1 MKVHIVC
8 YEDVDSWII
17 GKFARKINDNLQE
30 MGIET
35 NISNVPDLTA
45 DINHHLIYNSFNGEK
60 TTKDSLMI
68 THINSISKLNW
79 IREKIKAAVVGIC
92 MSRETVEYLV
102 KMGIDKKKLCYI
114 NPAHDG
120 NMQIKK
126 IVIGIASRIYPDGRK
141 NEYYFDKLAEKLDPV
156 FFKFKIM
163 GNGWEPQVKTLQQH
177 KFEIDYIDHFDYQ
190 EYLKFIPSLDYYLYT
205 GFDEGQIGFV
215 DALSAG
221 VKTIVTPQGYHL
233 DAKNGITHS
242 FRNYDNLED
251 ILLNLQEEKRCLVE
265 SVASWNWHDYT
276 LKHVEIWKYLLGETK
291 INSIYA
297 DGLNTLI
304 SPGTTIPVDKNEL
317 LRQESKLIKQEKLY
331 LKKQKM
337 RKIRTVFEEN
347 GFSGMIIFLL
357 LKVKKRLFNANQNNL
372 KIL

>member
-17 GKFARKINDNLQE
+17 GKFARKINDNLRQI
-30 MGIET
+30 GIEA

-60 TTKDSLMI
+60 STVDSLMI
-68 THINSISKLNW
+68 THIDSIFKLNLLRDR
-79 IREKIKAAVVGIC
+79 INSVAVGIC
-92 MSRETVEYLV
+92 MSKETVEYLV
-102 KMGIDKKKLCYI
+102 KMGVDKKKLCYI

-120 NMQIKK
+120 NIQIKK

-163 GNGWEPQVKTLQQH
+163 GNGWEPQVKNLQQH
-177 KFEIDYIDHFDYQ
+177 KFEIDYINHFDYQ
-190 EYLKFIPSLDYYLYT
+190 EYLNFIPSLDYYLYT
-205 GFDEGQIGFV
+205 GFDEGQMGFV

-233 DAKNGITHS
+233 DAENGITHS
-242 FRNYDNLED
+242 YKNYDELET
-251 ILLNLQEEKRCLVE
+251 ILLNLQKEKQRLVK
-265 SVASWNWHDYT
+265 SVASWNWYDYT

-291 INSIYA
+291 IKSTYT
-297 DGLNTLI
+297 DGFNTLI
-304 SPGTTIPVDKNEL
+304 SSGTTIPLDKYKLHKQETRL
-317 LRQESKLIKQEKLY
+317 IRQEKISLRRQKIKEIKIIF
-331 LKKQKM
+331 KK
-337 RKIRTVFEEN
+337 N
-347 GFSGMIIFLL
+347 GFWGLVFY
-357 LKVKKRLFNANQNNL
+357 LFL
-372 KIL
+372 KIKKKIFTIVSNHKTL